1 MPTMLSSIFSKD
13 KDPHS
18 QSRRKEYEFFDS
30 SPIGTG
36 GYSEVRLARW
46 HPKTFPSTVEE
57 WFAQQDKWAAQHP
70 GEEHGEKIVPKGDR
84 KGKEGLVVAVKVVKK
99 EAVRNNPEF
108 QDSAQVCVRAIR
120 LFWVCQFQADG
131 RHRLSY
137 RGFGKIKQHDHV
149 CECIAVVTKSE

>member
-46 HPKTFPSTVEE
+46 HPKTFPSIVEE

-99 EAVRNNPEF
+99 EAVRNNPEYF
-108 QDSAQVCVRAIR
+108 KILHRYVFGQSACSGRVNSKLMEDTVCPIEDLAKLNSTITSVSA
-120 LFWVCQFQADG
+120 
-131 RHRLSY
+131 
-137 RGFGKIKQHDHV
+137 
-149 CECIAVVTKSE
+149 